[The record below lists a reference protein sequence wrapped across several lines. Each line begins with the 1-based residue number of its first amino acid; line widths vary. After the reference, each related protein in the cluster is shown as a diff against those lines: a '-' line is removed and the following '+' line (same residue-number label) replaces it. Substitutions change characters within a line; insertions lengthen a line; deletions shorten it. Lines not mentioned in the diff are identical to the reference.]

1 MLTCSGLHTYIEQF
15 HILQGVDLEVKRGE
29 LTVLLGRNGAGK
41 TTTLRTIMGLNP
53 PARGKIEFEG
63 EVVSGLPTHV
73 IARRGIGYVP
83 EDAGIFTDLT
93 VLENLR
99 IAVRKKESEARKR
112 MDYILELFP
121 DLFKFLNRKAGN
133 LSGGQKQ
140 MLSIGRAL
148 VNENKLLL
156 IDEPSK
162 GLAPVVVNNLVSA
175 INEIKKH
182 TAVLLVEQNLGF
194 ASRISDKFYIIDN
207 GKTALN
213 GNMPQLLEDRGTQRQ
228 YMGVDIKGVPN

>member
-162 GLAPVVVNNLVSA
+162 DWRLWWST
-175 INEIKKH
+175 IWF
-182 TAVLLVEQNLGF
+182 Q
-194 ASRISDKFYIIDN
+194 
-207 GKTALN
+207 
-213 GNMPQLLEDRGTQRQ
+213 Q
-228 YMGVDIKGVPN
+228 